1 VSRGARP
8 IQPPRRETG
17 RGAERGF
24 SFVELTIV
32 LLVIGLMLGATAI
45 GGDLARTAS
54 YNVFFSRFVVAWS
67 EAYKSYK
74 TATGGVPG
82 HTAPGQ
88 IVNGNSGGTTARC
101 TSDLRA
107 DMVGAAIALP
117 PGRGL
122 DKETLAL
129 FQGPDGRQHQADI
142 CFLHVTDWTANPGG
156 AVLAVNVMRISGL
169 SADLAARLDVAI
181 DTYADA
187 ANGDFRRG
195 DTTAYKAAS
204 ATAWPQAFSDEELQT
219 INTVTAFYRMP

>member
-1 VSRGARP
+1 MSCGAHRFP
-8 IQPPRRETG
+8 HSRRETG
-17 RGAERGF
+17 WGGERGF
-24 SFVELTIV
+24 SFVELTV
-32 LLVIGLMLGATAI
+32 ALLVIGLMVGATAI

-54 YNVFFSRFVVAWS
+54 YNVFFSRFVVGWS

-88 IVNGNSGGTTARC
+88 IVNGDSGGGTARC

-107 DMVGAAIALP
+107 DMVGAAISLP

-122 DKETLAL
+122 NKETLAL

-142 CFLHVTDWTANPGG
+142 CFLHVTDWTASPGG
-156 AVLAVNVMRISGL
+156 AVLAVNVMRIAGL
-169 SADLAARLDVAI
+169 STDLAARLDVAI

-195 DTTAYKAAS
+195 DTADYKAAS
-204 ATAWPQAFSDEELQT
+204 AMSWPQAFSNEALQT